1 MIRDLRIKK
10 IEMFPNGNWKTV
22 KEAIEELNI
31 SYSCLYMKIR
41 LGNIKAINWRG
52 ITFVLVEDKKN
63 NIIV

>member
-1 MIRDLRIKK
+1 
-10 IEMFPNGNWKTV
+10 MFPNGNWKTV